1 MKKKFIYCFTE
12 NDKKELILNGFK
24 YVCEQHIGEKTVY
37 VFNNDCEKLS
47 FTLDK
52 SKYVLDNKLFF

>member
-1 MKKKFIYCFTE
+1 MKDKFIYCFTR
-12 NDKKELILNGFK
+12 NAKEELLANGFK
-24 YVCEQHIGEKTVY
+24 YVCEQHMGEQTVY
-37 VFNNDCEKLS
+37 VFNNDCDKLN